1 MKTFPS
7 HLSTAA
13 LSSLFCHKAVYK
25 KTLYLDV
32 DALVIGDLSFMFE
45 RLEKGVDIVG
55 VRGNN
60 FGWMRNE
67 NQNKRE

>member
-13 LSSLFCHKAVYK
+13 LSSLFCHKAVYQ

-32 DALVIGDLSFMFE
+32 DALVIGDGPMFE

-60 FGWMRNE
+60 FGWWETE
-67 NQNKRE
+67 NCMI